1 MTAVTEQCSSCGED
15 VTTKRGA
22 VEGRMCA
29 SCQRAAR
36 KAKTAPSS
44 ARFVIGRLYSTH
56 SGPDSPMKI
65 LVGRV
70 CASAPEFW
78 GDRTHIGPDCL
89 LKLEGSA
96 KVGER
101 YPVRDDGVG
110 PLVCVG
116 DAS

>member
-1 MTAVTEQCSSCGED
+1 MAAVTEQCSSCGED
-15 VTTKRGA
+15 VTTKRGT
-22 VEGRMCA
+22 VEGRMCV

-36 KAKTAPSS
+36 KAKKS
-44 ARFVIGRLYSTH
+44 ASAGFVIGRLHSTH
-56 SGPDSPMKI
+56 PGGPMKI

-70 CASAPEFW
+70 CAAAPEFW

-89 LKLEGSA
+89 LRLEGNA
-96 KVGER
+96 KAGER